1 MLTTRYGPLAW
12 YRKGPRGKVVRVH
25 AGSPVTVIMITRL
38 IFLFNHH
45 YCTWAVPKKL
55 LASSTVC
62 LVKISLRNLYISLH
76 LRVVDTI
83 PLRLTRKLIMAS
95 TKSYASLDMVL
106 ALLHGSFHVLRLTNR
121 DTLRWR
127 SLLLLLQSVQK
138 PWSFLSWRKSTKSVV
153 RAPSSFQDFTT
164 VSGKKQPWEGIFALL
179 WTHWAPP
186 LGICNV
192 MPTTSASPF
201 TRCSELCF

>member
-38 IFLFNHH
+38 IFLFNYH
-45 YCTWAVPKKL
+45 YTSTPMGRTKKAAGKFNSVPRK
-55 LASSTVC
+55 
-62 LVKISLRNLYISLH
+62 NFPEEPYISLH

-121 DTLRWR
+121 DTLR
-127 SLLLLLQSVQK
+127 
-138 PWSFLSWRKSTKSVV
+138 
-153 RAPSSFQDFTT
+153 
-164 VSGKKQPWEGIFALL
+164 
-179 WTHWAPP
+179 
-186 LGICNV
+186 
-192 MPTTSASPF
+192 
-201 TRCSELCF
+201 